1 MRKFALGKMSAAEVQ
16 QMAAAAV
23 KSGANSPD
31 MIGLQSLG
39 GMGQVKGNIH
49 RDLVRKHFASLLA
62 PHPWKVRCPLQHR
75 EEGQLVTKEA
85 DCWLL
90 LPHMWVQSLQEGNL
104 LGALTCQEADLKTF
118 WKSQRKNPQMTPQ
131 MWKKIDFSAEGTLPI
146 PYAVH
151 GDSAPFTETDSLTV
165 VSFRCLLSQRS
176 VGESQLL
183 LAAIPKAAGTK
194 EGWRILME
202 ELSWSFK
209 ILEEGV
215 VPKKKRHG
223 TEEMPGKGKRFRK
236 GWVWAVTGDLE
247 WFASEFGFPYAAS
260 NLLCGYCLADQ
271 NFKDSTMPF
280 TDFRPQAAWRKSC
293 LTPAQLQEKFGGHPL
308 LRLGC
313 TSPLSIKLDV
323 LHVLDLGVACY
334 LHGSV
339 LISIMNQ
346 LGGRTSSL
354 AQLFLFF
361 LG

>member
-1 MRKFALGKMSAAEVQ
+1 MPIVVFAVLMRKFALGKMSAAEVQ

-31 MIGLQSLG
+31 MVGLQSLG

-62 PHPWKVRCPLQHR
+62 PYPWKVRCPLQHR

-118 WKSQRKNPQMTPQ
+118 WKSQRTNPQMTPQ
-131 MWKKIDFSAEGTLPI
+131 MWKKLDFSGEGTLPI

-176 VGESQLL
+176 VGQSQLL

-194 EGWRILME
+194 EGWRI
-202 ELSWSFK
+202 
-209 ILEEGV
+209 
-215 VPKKKRHG
+215 
-223 TEEMPGKGKRFRK
+223 
-236 GWVWAVTGDLE
+236 
-247 WFASEFGFPYAAS
+247 
-260 NLLCGYCLADQ
+260 
-271 NFKDSTMPF
+271 
-280 TDFRPQAAWRKSC
+280 
-293 LTPAQLQEKFGGHPL
+293 
-308 LRLGC
+308 
-313 TSPLSIKLDV
+313 
-323 LHVLDLGVACY
+323 
-334 LHGSV
+334 
-339 LISIMNQ
+339 
-346 LGGRTSSL
+346 
-354 AQLFLFF
+354 
-361 LG
+361 